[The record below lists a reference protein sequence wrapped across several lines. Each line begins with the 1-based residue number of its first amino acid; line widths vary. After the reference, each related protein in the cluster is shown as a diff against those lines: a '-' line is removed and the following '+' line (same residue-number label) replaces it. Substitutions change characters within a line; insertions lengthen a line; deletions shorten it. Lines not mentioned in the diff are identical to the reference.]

1 MNQWR
6 WRPSDWLYHAEG
18 GKHAIFRH
26 INPPVIE
33 DRHAAGDHRFAGR
46 VLRVSKRDLAL
57 AYTAFGYASTDAA
70 AAAAVSCFDKPNE
83 VDVVETL
90 FQQSVVQ
97 PLLGQSYLDLPQQIT
112 LPPMFCAQLYHL
124 AFSSGNIPSSRL
136 SSWSIDDGPE
146 MKKTISKYN
155 FSVGMNAF
163 LLRDYTTLMGHPS
176 KNVISVEIKPKAGYI
191 TTSPLVSPA
200 NRCKYYHTRYSLQ
213 QELMESGQI
222 QKGWCKQKDQN
233 GKSNPKPSSF
243 TPSNYSPIDLF
254 SEDLSLIQSA
264 LKDLSNNMQNN
275 FRVFYNGTQIFG
287 EDIMPSDEES
297 KAILDELF
305 PQCTN
310 NLDAKN
316 NIRLLDLITGIIAKV
331 LHREELLRNL
341 LSMQLLDVI
350 DADGAIKVYERL
362 VHLCDG
368 SNSKAEELLDK
379 TMLCVE
385 SNGVE
390 QRSKKSLLL
399 HENNLAAS
407 SPYDLPNCASLHILL
422 EEIDKFQPHHPDT
435 DVDAFHARCIQMV
448 GQLSQEGCIYLL
460 QNWLLSL
467 AMCDVSFFVTFQCHS
482 LTNDMQCPTEE
493 LQSIG
498 NGGIMRYNEKEEGQE
513 QLVSNG
519 THTMIQ
525 YEVKVVDCDA
535 KPAKKLRKR
544 KEVEDKFQFITTS

>member
-1 MNQWR
+1 MNKNDLPMNQWR

-18 GKHAIFRH
+18 GKHVIFRH
-26 INPPVIE
+26 TKAPAI
-33 DRHAAGDHRFAGR
+33 DRHAAGDHFVGR

-57 AYTAFGYASTDAA
+57 AYKAFGGASTD

-83 VDVVETL
+83 VDDDT
-90 FQQSVVQ
+90 FQRSVVW

-112 LPPMFCAQLYHL
+112 LPSKFCAQLYQL

-136 SSWSIDDGPE
+136 SSWSIDDGPDI
-146 MKKTISKYN
+146 KKMTSKYNN
-155 FSVGMNAF
+155 FSVGMNAT
-163 LLRDYTTLMGHPS
+163 LLRDYTTLMRHSS
-176 KNVISVEIKPKAGYI
+176 KNAISVEIKPKAGYI

-200 NRCKYYHTRYSLQ
+200 NRCKYYRTRYSLQ

-222 QKGWCKQKDQN
+222 QKGWCKQHDQN
-233 GKSNPKPSSF
+233 DNSNSF
-243 TPSNYSPIDLF
+243 TPSNYSPLDLF
-254 SEDLSLIQSA
+254 SGDLSQIQSA
-264 LKDLSNNMQNN
+264 LMDLSNNMQNN

-287 EDIMPSDEES
+287 EDIMPSDEKS

-310 NLDAKN
+310 RDAKSN
-316 NIRLLDLITGIIAKV
+316 TRLLDLITGTIAKV
-331 LHREELLRNL
+331 LHREELLKNL

-350 DADGAIKVYERL
+350 DGDGAIKVYERL
-362 VHLCDG
+362 VNLCDG

-379 TMLCVE
+379 AMLCVQ

-399 HENNLAAS
+399 HENNLTAT
-407 SPYDLPNCASLHILL
+407 SPYDLPNCTSLHILL
-422 EEIDKFQPHHPDT
+422 GEIDKFQSPHPDT
-435 DVDAFHARCIQMV
+435 DVNAFHARCIQMV

-467 AMCDVSFFVTFQCHS
+467 TMCDISFFVTFQCHV
-482 LTNDMQCPTEE
+482 LADNMHCPAEE
-493 LQSIG
+493 LQSIDR
-498 NGGIMRYNEKEEGQE
+498 GGIMRYYEEEEE
-513 QLVSNG
+513 QRRNNG
-519 THTMIQ
+519 THTIIH

>member
-1 MNQWR
+1 MA

-18 GKHAIFRH
+18 GKHAIFGH
-26 INPPVIE
+26 VKQPAV
-33 DRHAAGDHRFAGR
+33 DRHAAGDFVGR
-46 VLRVSKRDLAL
+46 VLRVSKRDLAF
-57 AYTAFGYASTDAA
+57 AYTAFGDASTDDAA
-70 AAAAVSCFDKPNE
+70 SAAAVSCLDKPNE
-83 VDVVETL
+83 VNVVEML
-90 FQQSVVQ
+90 FQRSVVQ

-112 LPPMFCAQLYHL
+112 LPSMFCAQLYHL

-136 SSWSIDDGPE
+136 PSWSIDDGPE
-146 MKKTISKYN
+146 MKKTISKCN
-155 FSVGMNAF
+155 FSIGMIAT
-163 LLRDYTTLMGHPS
+163 LLRDYTTLMGHRPG

-191 TTSPLVSPA
+191 TTSPLVSPP
-200 NRCKYYHTRYSLQ
+200 NRCKYYRTRYSLQ

-222 QKGWCKQKDQN
+222 QKGWCKQNNQN
-233 GKSNPKPSSF
+233 GKSNSKPSSF
-243 TPSNYSPIDLF
+243 TPSNYSPLDLF
-254 SEDLSLIQSA
+254 SGDLSRIQSA

-275 FRVFYNGTQIFG
+275 FRVFHNGTQIFG

-310 NLDAKN
+310 NLDAIN
-316 NIRLLDLITGIIAKV
+316 NIRLLDLIAGIIAKV

-341 LSMQLLDVI
+341 LSMQLLDAI

-379 TMLCVE
+379 AMLCVQ
-385 SNGVE
+385 SDGVE
-390 QRSKKSLLL
+390 QRSKKPLLL
-399 HENNLAAS
+399 HENNLTAT

-422 EEIDKFQPHHPDT
+422 EEINKFQPHHPDT
-435 DVDAFHARCIQMV
+435 DVNAFHARCIQMV

-467 AMCDVSFFVTFQCHS
+467 TMCDVSFFVTFQCHL
-482 LTNDMQCPTEE
+482 LTDDTQCPTEE
-493 LQSIG
+493 LQSIDH
-498 NGGIMRYNEKEEGQE
+498 GGIMRYYEKEGQE
-513 QLVSNG
+513 QRVSNG
-519 THTMIQ
+519 THTMIH

-544 KEVEDKFQFITTS
+544 KEVEDKFQFITSS

>member
-26 INPPVIE
+26 IKSPTF
-33 DRHAAGDHRFAGR
+33 DRHAAGDHFVGR
-46 VLRVSKRDLAL
+46 VLRVSKRDLAF
-57 AYTAFGYASTDAA
+57 AYTAFDDASTDDAA
-70 AAAAVSCFDKPNE
+70 AAAAVSCLDKPNE

-112 LPPMFCAQLYHL
+112 LPSTFCAQLYHL
-124 AFSSGNIPSSRL
+124 ALSSGNIPSSRL
-136 SSWSIDDGPE
+136 TSWRIDDDPE
-146 MKKTISKYN
+146 MKKTISKCNN
-155 FSVGMNAF
+155 FSVGINAT
-163 LLRDYTTLMGHPS
+163 LLRDYTTLMGHPG

-200 NRCKYYHTRYSLQ
+200 NRCKYYRTRYSLQ

-222 QKGWCKQKDQN
+222 QKGWCKQNDQN
-233 GKSNPKPSSF
+233 GKGNPKPSSF

-254 SEDLSLIQSA
+254 SGDLSQIQSA

-275 FRVFYNGTQIFG
+275 FRVFYSGTQIFG
-287 EDIMPSDEES
+287 EDIMPPDEES

-305 PQCTN
+305 PQCTD
-310 NLDAKN
+310 LDAKN
-316 NIRLLDLITGIIAKV
+316 NTRLLDLITGTVAKV

-350 DADGAIKVYERL
+350 DGDGAIKVYERL
-362 VHLCDG
+362 VHSCDG
-368 SNSKAEELLDK
+368 SNSKAEALLDK
-379 TMLCVE
+379 AMLCVE

-390 QRSKKSLLL
+390 QRSKKPLLF
-399 HENNLAAS
+399 HENNLTAT

-435 DVDAFHARCIQMV
+435 DVNAFHARCIQMV

-467 AMCDVSFFVTFQCHS
+467 TMCDVSFFVMS
-482 LTNDMQCPTEE
+482 LFD
-493 LQSIG
+493 
-498 NGGIMRYNEKEEGQE
+498 R
-513 QLVSNG
+513 
-519 THTMIQ
+519 
-525 YEVKVVDCDA
+525 
-535 KPAKKLRKR
+535 
-544 KEVEDKFQFITTS
+544 